1 MTKPPQRSGDNTR
14 KESGKSAPV
23 VYTAEDVERI
33 RKEYDAKFSEL
44 EHRILKTIE
53 KAVNP
58 KPGEGTPLRMAMPQS
73 SLSWIEKATPRQ
85 LIELFG
91 TSFSNSPKRPDPET
105 LFMAWGTLFS
115 GLFLS
120 SSDLQN
126 DIDTISREDRDLL
139 GRVIHEDCTR
149 CGGKFVFTILQK
161 GANLDRA
168 ALVVIANLNDLA
180 GATLD
185 GEPAINLL
193 LRTCDKSI
201 RPCLIE
207 KAGKRLLAGV
217 YDREGVPV
225 LFTILG
231 LGDLSV
237 YDIEAIERVFTK
249 EELKKILPKTGLGR
263 PAFDAYLEVATRI
276 RESLAH
282 QRKSFMNARA
292 GAAENGGGR
301 TGRGTE
307 EAGTGGRPGAGE
319 DSLSGAAEPS
329 EPEEESGAT
338 GDKSPLIL
346 IVDDSKIIRSLLL
359 QHLNHL
365 GYRNIIQAPNGDDAV
380 KIALEKHPYLV
391 FMDINMP
398 GKLDGIAAACEIRKE
413 TDARIIFLTSCCNK
427 ETIDRARAIDPE
439 GYILKPFSERNIR
452 VALRLLS

>member
-1 MTKPPQRSGDNTR
+1 MTKRQQRSGDDE
-14 KESGKSAPV
+14 KKDPCKPAPV

-53 KAVNP
+53 KAVCP
-58 KPGEGTPLRMAMPQS
+58 KPAEGTPLRMAMPHS

-85 LIELFG
+85 LIELFESTFADG
-91 TSFSNSPKRPDPET
+91 PKRPDPGT
-105 LFMAWGTLFS
+105 LFMAWGALFS
-115 GLFLS
+115 SLFLS

-126 DIDTISREDRDLL
+126 DIDTISREDRELL
-139 GRVIHEDCTR
+139 CRVIHDDCVR
-149 CGGKFVFTILQK
+149 HGGRFVFTILRK

-180 GATLD
+180 AVSQD

-193 LRTCDKSI
+193 IKTCDKSI
-201 RPCLIE
+201 RPLLIE

-217 YDREGVPV
+217 CDRDGIPV
-225 LFTILG
+225 LFTVFG

-237 YDIEAIERVFTK
+237 YDIEAIDRVFSK
-249 EELKKILPKTGLGR
+249 EELKKVVPKTGLGR
-263 PAFDAYLEVATRI
+263 SAFDAYTEIATRL

-292 GAAENGGGR
+292 GAAA
-301 TGRGTE
+301 
-307 EAGTGGRPGAGE
+307 EAGTGKAGE
-319 DSLSGAAEPS
+319 DSSGPLEEDAHETGDTGEP
-329 EPEEESGAT
+329 
-338 GDKSPLIL
+338 GDKSILIL
-346 IVDDSKIIRSLLL
+346 VVDDSRILRCLLI
-359 QHLNHL
+359 QHLKNL
-365 GYRNIIQAPNGDDAV
+365 GYENIIEAETGDEAV
-380 KIALEKHPYLV
+380 VVAAEKHPYLV

-398 GKLDGIAAACEIRKE
+398 GKRDGIAAAAEIRKT
-413 TDARIIFLTSCCNK
+413 TDARVIFLTSCCNK
-427 ETIDRARAIDPE
+427 ETIDRARDIDPE